1 MTEKERFELEN
12 EDGTICIKD
21 NIRKK
26 YIFAFICEDIDMKEG
41 MLEECENVVNC
52 LNQTWEQTQR
62 FEKSNQEY
70 ITENEE
76 LKKRLY
82 DLQKENYGNIDGIA
96 FYQEE
101 NATLCEK
108 ISDLEYENEE
118 LKEKLNEDDKM
129 RWSKKTEKTVQDCD
143 GEEYNIQEIVNAL
156 NHYQRTVDELRR
168 ENHELYNRVNEL
180 RRENYELYNRV
191 NENTNN
197 IK

>member
-1 MTEKERFELEN
+1 MTHISIGGVQLDEIRMELNKISNELHQINENTRLHCGDITDLKFANEIIDEQRKAIKILKE
-12 EDGTICIKD
+12 
-21 NIRKK
+21 
-26 YIFAFICEDIDMKEG
+26 
-41 MLEECENVVNC
+41 
-52 LNQTWEQTQR
+52 
-62 FEKSNQEY
+62 
-70 ITENEE
+70 ENEE
-76 LKKRLY
+76 LKKRLS

-129 RWSKKTEKTVQDCD
+129 RWSKKTENTVQDID

-168 ENHELYNRVNEL
+168 EN
-180 RRENYELYNRV
+180 YELYNRV